1 MLVAAGVII
10 LVIQDQE
17 LVGLVVVLITVA
29 AVVQAVT
36 CTLLKPIYLSILGQ

>member
-1 MLVAAGVII
+1 MFRGLVSLTFSL
-10 LVIQDQE
+10 LVE
-17 LVGLVVVLITVA
+17 GLVVVLITVA